1 MKHGVRCCFSSP
13 PPLSLSHAS
22 RRTRAHVLQAVN
34 RLFIISWADSVSHNT
49 SLDFQNNEAVAL
61 TADNQWP
68 VVWVLLLF
76 FLFGTCFDLRAAV
89 MSFVSHVCTER
100 WTLPPRDDDNLTC
113 DGGDNVTRLLS
124 LNLVW
129 A

>member
-1 MKHGVRCCFSSP
+1 MASS
-13 PPLSLSHAS
+13 LG
-22 RRTRAHVLQAVN
+22 
-34 RLFIISWADSVSHNT
+34 FIII
-49 SLDFQNNEAVAL
+49 
-61 TADNQWP
+61 
-68 VVWVLLLF
+68 F